1 MKRKTFLFVLVT
13 LIILFVS
20 VAPVLAQDDEPPACD
35 VPPCVYVDTSRAEG
49 NEDGST
55 GYPYNKVQEGKA
67 LAQSLTNGAYLW
79 VKDANG
85 KWEKTFVP
93 RAVPGAGGELLPE
106 FTRYILW
113 VVLAVLLLATGWYL
127 LSRSRQAENQ

>member
-1 MKRKTFLFVLVT
+1 MKQKTFLLVLVT
-13 LIILFVS
+13 LIILLVS
-20 VAPVLAQDDEPPACD
+20 VTPVLAQDGRPPTCD
-35 VPPCVYVDTSRAEG
+35 VPPCVYVDTSRTAG

-55 GYPYNKVQEGKA
+55 ALPYNKINEGKA
-67 LAQSLTNGAYLW
+67 LAQSLTNGAFLW
-79 VKDANG
+79 VKNANG

-93 RAVPGAGGELLPE
+93 RAVPGPGGELLPE

-113 VVLAVLLLATGWYL
+113 AVLAALLLVTGWYL